1 MVVSPSQGYGE
12 VFFFFLRI
20 FSTVNG
26 SSVMVSLIVGGGEF
40 LAADFHS
47 AALFSGLLR
56 TCIL

>member
-1 MVVSPSQGYGE
+1 ME
-12 VFFFFLRI
+12 KFFFFFLRI